1 MNYNNK
7 AELLYHIREIK
18 RIVGKENTKEC
29 QQMLELAK
37 KIQDEKA
44 QYNLFEVN
52 GNQYYS
58 TETAGNKH
66 NKSSV

>member
-1 MNYNNK
+1 MNYNDK
-7 AELLYHIREIK
+7 ADLLYHIREIK
-18 RIVGKENTKEC
+18 RIVGKESTKEC

-52 GNQYYS
+52 
-58 TETAGNKH
+58 
-66 NKSSV
+66 